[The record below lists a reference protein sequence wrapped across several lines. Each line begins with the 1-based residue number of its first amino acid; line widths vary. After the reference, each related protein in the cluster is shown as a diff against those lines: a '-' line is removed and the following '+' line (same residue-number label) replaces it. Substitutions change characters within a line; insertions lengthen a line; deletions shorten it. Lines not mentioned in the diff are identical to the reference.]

1 MSTRPGPRKSTL
13 AGATPT
19 SPATAPA
26 PTPAPAEAKKKLPK
40 VSFYQDADDTTRAR
54 AAWFHTQTSEGA
66 RTWSEFL
73 RDAVM
78 AETARLEAKYNGG
91 NEWPAMHAKEAPQGR
106 PAGS

>member
-13 AGATPT
+13 AGATPS
-19 SPATAPA
+19 SPPVQQPA
-26 PTPAPAEAKKKLPK
+26 PEPAPAKPKTLPK
-40 VSFYQDADDTTRAR
+40 VSFYQDAEDTARAR

-91 NEWPAMHAKEAPQGR
+91 DEWPAMRPKEAPQGR

>member
-1 MSTRPGPRKSTL
+1 M
-13 AGATPT
+13 
-19 SPATAPA
+19 SPAGCPAAAVLLTRMLPGARCCAQGGAGLKAEDEHEDAEDTA
-26 PTPAPAEAKKKLPK
+26 
-40 VSFYQDADDTTRAR
+40 RAR

-91 NEWPAMHAKEAPQGR
+91 DEWPAMRPKEAPQGR